1 MKKIFKFALC
11 AACFT
16 AMVACNNNGGSSE
29 VVSDKEAAL
38 KRAMTPYVENTVI
51 ATYRSMADEGL
62 PVKLGVLCVSIG
74 SKAKRSFTDLP
85 LRIISTPIS
94 IHGLSISQ
102 Q

>member
-62 PVKLGVLCVSIG
+62 VLLEKVKENN
-74 SKAKRSFTDLP
+74 TDVNDGKYYTKKKKKQA
-85 LRIISTPIS
+85 S
-94 IHGLSISQ
+94 
-102 Q
+102 